1 MFFYFSVESTA
12 LRLITGL
19 GSTEVQSELSR
30 FPNEPKMLVSAESE
44 ELNRALV
51 LTLARSMHITGTGND
66 KSQNGWCKEL
76 LNTIMQNTPHTW
88 ANHTL
93 EYFPVVLREFFL
105 QNRVPMENQH
115 QLKKAVE
122 EEYRNWASMNNEN
135 DIIAHFSVSGTPPLF
150 LCLLWKVSEDRHISI
165 RCLK

>member
-1 MFFYFSVESTA
+1 MESSA

-19 GSTEVQSELSR
+19 GSAEVQPELTR
-30 FPNEPKMLVSAESE
+30 FSNDPKMLVSAESE

-51 LTLARSMHITGTGND
+51 LTLARSMHITGTGTETG
-66 KSQNGWCKEL
+66 KGQAVWCNEL

-88 ANHTL
+88 ANNTL
-93 EYFPVVLREFFL
+93 EHFPPVLRDFFQ

-115 QLKKAVE
+115 LLKKAVE

-135 DIIAHFSVSGTPPLF
+135 DIITHFSAPGSPPLF
-150 LCLLWKVSEDRHISI
+150 LCLLWKVCQNHT
-165 RCLK
+165 